1 MVHMHRLEIPL
12 AGFLSVAL
20 LAVLASMAFAEETQS
35 SDLIQVRVLKKPTI
49 EWPGQVNREA
59 LVILEFA
66 VNADGTASDITVTN
80 EGYYEQRFV
89 DAAIKGMKTARFAPM
104 IINGEPMKC
113 SGLRM
118 PVKFSISGQEK
129 GVTTDFKNEAMKVS
143 NLIKKKDFAGAQ
155 HHAQWMLAEK
165 VTLNYEYAVLQGTMA
180 ALDAARKA
188 TARTSQE
195 VRTFVP
201 GEPIQPN
208 SAANYLLP
216 RDFVL
221 ELLELRMV
229 LASQL
234 GLQVEALDAY
244 SQLAGLLHVPPEDR
258 LLKAADRMLKL
269 VLSDRPLVANAKL
282 DSRGY
287 WSQQPS
293 RRTVTVRNIQSGE
306 LKNMNAI
313 CKGDPQVV
321 AAAPGAALTIPGTPN
336 ECLLYFNGAPD
347 TTFQVV
353 ETIAG
358 LEDPQ
363 RPVSP

>member
-1 MVHMHRLEIPL
+1 
-12 AGFLSVAL
+12 
-20 LAVLASMAFAEETQS
+20 
-35 SDLIQVRVLKKPTI
+35 
-49 EWPGQVNREA
+49 
-59 LVILEFA
+59 
-66 VNADGTASDITVTN
+66 
-80 EGYYEQRFV
+80 
-89 DAAIKGMKTARFAPM
+89 
-104 IINGEPMKC
+104 
-113 SGLRM
+113 M
-118 PVKFSISGQEK
+118 PVKFNISGQEK
-129 GVTTDFKNEAMKVS
+129 GVTTEFKNEAMKVS

-165 VTLNYEYAVLQGTMA
+165 VTLNYEYAVLQGTMANTFAGVGEKYA

-244 SQLAGLLHVPPEDR
+244 SQLAGLLREPPEER
-258 LLKAADRMLKL
+258 LFRAADQMLTI
-269 VLSDRPLVANAKL
+269 VLSDRPLVASAKL
-282 DSRGY
+282 DERGS
-287 WSQQPS
+287 WDQRSS
-293 RRTVTVRNIQSGE
+293 RRTVSVENIQSGK
-306 LKNMNAI
+306 LNNLSVR
-313 CKGDPQVV
+313 CKGDPHTTWVKPDAELIV
-321 AAAPGAALTIPGTPN
+321 PGNPNDCILSFGGEPG
-336 ECLLYFNGAPD
+336 

-353 ETIAG
+353 EANAG
-358 LEDPQ
+358 PANP
-363 RPVSP
+363 RPGNR